1 MELLTEYT
9 AHQAIRDQ
17 AVRSQIPARR
27 RADRPRAARM
37 LRKIASRVTKR

>member
-17 AVRSQIPARR
+17 AVRSQIPYRR
-27 RADRPRAARM
+27 RADHPRPART
-37 LRKIASRVTKR
+37 LRRMVSRIAKR